1 MTAENFLHKAF
12 ALVNGNNKEDYMD
25 DKFPNIVGA
34 KVEMFYNGEWVKGK
48 IIKGYRFRDGVVTI
62 KTEDGRE
69 LWCGLERTD
78 LYRPSEDKTMKE
90 NKLTNEEIYKLF
102 LTRHPQAKVSDYRPL
117 MNVEGQGIT
126 VWLENGD
133 VILYFPER
141 DEAMERNDAL
151 KKIIDTYGNQSQ
163 IDIAIEEMSELT
175 KALMKYRRMEAAGS
189 GNMDVWADDVAEEMA
204 DVSIMLEQLKMIF
217 KNEFSVDKYIDY
229 KINRQIKRINERNG
243 KA

>member
-1 MTAENFLHKAF
+1 MR
-12 ALVNGNNKEDYMD
+12 
-25 DKFPNIVGA
+25 DKFPYIVGEKA
-34 KVEMFYNGEWVKGK
+34 EIFYNGEWVKGK
-48 IIKGYRFRDGVVTI
+48 IVEGYRFKDGVVTI
-62 KTEDGRE
+62 ETEDGRF
-69 LWCGLERTD
+69 LWCGQERTD
-78 LYRPSEDKTMKE
+78 LYRQCEDKTMKE

-102 LTRHPQAKVSDYRPL
+102 LTRHPKAKVSDYRPL

-133 VILYFPER
+133 VILYFPKR
-141 DEAMERNDAL
+141 DEVMERNDAL

-189 GNMDVWADDVAEEMA
+189 ETMDVWADGVAEEMA

-217 KNEFSVDKYIDY
+217 KNEFSVDKFIDY
-229 KINRQIKRINERNG
+229 KINRQIKRINERKGSYG
-243 KA
+243 KAEGKS